1 MIRSESS
8 AFDLW
13 YAVKPSSIYLPYFPP
28 LFPHWI
34 VVCIY
39 MPIIKIGH
47 KTKQRMAAYQHTIV
61 PPIKPKMTIAK
72 TSKIVTMVSDVRP
85 FSSAIFE
92 AFYTNFRLACKKG

>member
-1 MIRSESS
+1 
-8 AFDLW
+8 
-13 YAVKPSSIYLPYFPP
+13 
-28 LFPHWI
+28 
-34 VVCIY
+34 
-39 MPIIKIGH
+39 
-47 KTKQRMAAYQHTIV
+47 MAAYQHTIV